1 MVHFKTSISS
11 PNSCCILNL
20 ASNSATQGHH
30 IAIALAP
37 CPCCFELIP
46 NTDLNCWRGA
56 PTPTDGLNSKASA
69 HRTRWSQS
77 CWGRTSPANSR
88 RKRRHNFEW
97 WRWGRSPFTT
107 SCINLLWCV
116 RCSWSSERRLGM
128 SGAPEGMTLCNG
140 VACGL
145 RGRRQL
151 IVVGLLHVRVQ
162 RQGGGHCEV
171 DSRAAW
177 WWTVV
182 RAKGEEEAKEGYSG
196 GVVGM
201 TLCSKFWRRNGKKKF
216 IMYHGWL
223 PIHTS
228 PHLCP

>member
-1 MVHFKTSISS
+1 
-11 PNSCCILNL
+11 
-20 ASNSATQGHH
+20 
-30 IAIALAP
+30 
-37 CPCCFELIP
+37 
-46 NTDLNCWRGA
+46 
-56 PTPTDGLNSKASA
+56 
-69 HRTRWSQS
+69 
-77 CWGRTSPANSR
+77 
-88 RKRRHNFEW
+88 
-97 WRWGRSPFTT
+97 
-107 SCINLLWCV
+107 
-116 RCSWSSERRLGM
+116 M

-216 IMYHGWL
+216 IMYIMVDCL
-223 PIHTS
+223 SIHHHIS
-228 PHLCP
+228 ASKLIGCFKHLI